1 MDRKGSPLAR
11 VSAAILVLLSVA
23 VASWDSTPDSAAAQT
38 SACTNGVAVPDP
50 TNNPGLVSDCEA
62 LLVARDTLAGSATPD
77 WSDDTPITDWNGIT
91 VSGVPQRVTELDL
104 SWRDLKGS
112 ISAALGSLSSLVHL
126 NLEFNEL
133 SGTIPKE
140 LGNLLNLEVLN
151 LKRNELSGTIPAQL
165 GDLSNLEVLILGR
178 NDLTRPIPSE
188 LSGLDK
194 LQELDLSRNQ
204 LAGPIPEWL
213 PSLSGL
219 KVLHLEGSHLTGPI
233 PPEMSNLS
241 KLEFLDLSSNPLAVS
256 IPAWMDSLTS
266 LELLKL
272 DHTQLIG
279 DIPSELSRLSRLRWF
294 GLSDNQL
301 TGHIPAGLGSLSNLV
316 ILDFAGNQLTGHIPA
331 ELGSLS
337 NLAILDLA
345 ENQLTGAI
353 PPSLGNLSRLRVLHL
368 SGNNLSGCIPEEL
381 PVGASNDLY
390 LLGLPSCTAL
400 LITGPFISSVTPG
413 LGSLTISWR
422 GPRRTE
428 GPPVISYDLR
438 YIETLADESLESNW
452 TLLEDVWR
460 TGSGALTYEL
470 GNLTNEIQYDLQL
483 RGANAVGP
491 GPWSAVVSG
500 TPTAED
506 LPPRSPANV
515 WYYRDG
521 STIMVSWDA
530 SQGATHYK
538 VYHDSSIDLNCGS
551 GSSLGTSSCEE
562 LAGNVAGTTY
572 THASPN
578 QAENYYWISACNSAG
593 CSEINLFN
601 YALFVASAP
610 AAPAIVSV
618 TGEVGSLTVAW
629 NAPTQADGSAV
640 FSYDLRYIETST
652 DGTLESN
659 WTVVE
664 DVWTTGSG
672 ALIYDLA
679 GLADKTQYN
688 VQLRAVNPVGEGHWS
703 ETFTEVAGIPA
714 TVLAVRS
721 FSQSRVQPG
730 GEVVVTVTS
739 TGLGILAFI
748 SERMPDGF
756 SYVSS
761 NLESDFVRVSGA
773 GIYATLI
780 GRSIFEYTVTASAEE
795 GSYSFS
801 GSALD
806 FDRVR
811 RPITGA
817 SGITVQAAPS
827 VELSYSSGSEAL
839 LLRPYSPI
847 SVTVT
852 FSEPVYAFNINDINA
867 TNGSVSNLVGSEG
880 DAVFVFDVT
889 PDALGEVT
897 VDINAG
903 VAEDADG
910 NGNTASDQ
918 LSLGIP
924 YDDDRDGAI
933 SRGEVITAI
942 TDYLFEGTI
951 TREQAIAVIELY
963 LFSSG

>member
-1 MDRKGSPLAR
+1 M
-11 VSAAILVLLSVA
+11 
-23 VASWDSTPDSAAAQT
+23 
-38 SACTNGVAVPDP
+38 
-50 TNNPGLVSDCEA
+50 
-62 LLVARDTLAGSATPD
+62 
-77 WSDDTPITDWNGIT
+77 
-91 VSGVPQRVTELDL
+91 
-104 SWRDLKGS
+104 
-112 ISAALGSLSSLVHL
+112 
-126 NLEFNEL
+126 
-133 SGTIPKE
+133 
-140 LGNLLNLEVLN
+140 
-151 LKRNELSGTIPAQL
+151 
-165 GDLSNLEVLILGR
+165 
-178 NDLTRPIPSE
+178 
-188 LSGLDK
+188 
-194 LQELDLSRNQ
+194 
-204 LAGPIPEWL
+204 
-213 PSLSGL
+213 
-219 KVLHLEGSHLTGPI
+219 
-233 PPEMSNLS
+233 
-241 KLEFLDLSSNPLAVS
+241 
-256 IPAWMDSLTS
+256 
-266 LELLKL
+266 
-272 DHTQLIG
+272 
-279 DIPSELSRLSRLRWF
+279 
-294 GLSDNQL
+294 
-301 TGHIPAGLGSLSNLV
+301 
-316 ILDFAGNQLTGHIPA
+316 
-331 ELGSLS
+331 
-337 NLAILDLA
+337 
-345 ENQLTGAI
+345 
-353 PPSLGNLSRLRVLHL
+353 
-368 SGNNLSGCIPEEL
+368 
-381 PVGASNDLY
+381 
-390 LLGLPSCTAL
+390 
-400 LITGPFISSVTPG
+400 
-413 LGSLTISWR
+413 
-422 GPRRTE
+422 
-428 GPPVISYDLR
+428 
-438 YIETLADESLESNW
+438 
-452 TLLEDVWR
+452 EDVWS

-521 STIMVSWDA
+521 SIIMVSWNA

-551 GSSLGTSSCEE
+551 GSSLGPSSCEE

-578 QAENYYWISACNSAG
+578 QAENHYWISACNSAG
-593 CSEINLFN
+593 CSGVNLFN
-601 YALFVASAP
+601 HALFVASAP

-640 FSYDLRYIETST
+640 FSYDLRYIETSA

-688 VQLRAVNPVGEGHWS
+688 VQLRAVNPVSEGPWS

-739 TGLGILAFI
+739 TGLGLLAFI

-761 NLESDFVRVSGA
+761 NLESDFVRVSGES
-773 GIYATLI
+773 IRATLI
-780 GRSIFEYTVTASAEE
+780 ARSIFEYTVTASAEE

-806 FDRVR
+806 FDEVR

-827 VELSYSSGSEAL
+827 VELSYPSGSEAL
-839 LLRPYSPI
+839 LVRPYSPI

-889 PDALGEVT
+889 PDAFGEVT

-903 VAEDADG
+903 VAENADG

-933 SRGEVITAI
+933 NRDEVITAI
-942 TDYLFEGTI
+942 TDYLFGGTI
-951 TREQAIAVIELY
+951 TRDQAIAVIELY
-963 LFSSG
+963 LFRSD

>member
-1 MDRKGSPLAR
+1 MLMGRT
-11 VSAAILVLLSVA
+11 AISRIA
-23 VASWDSTPDSAAAQT
+23 VASIMLLFAVVARWDAVVVPVTAQT
-38 SACTNGVAVPDP
+38 SHCANGIAVPDP
-50 TNNPGLVSDCEA
+50 ANNPGLVSDCEA
-62 LLVARDTLAGSATPD
+62 LLAARDTLAGTETPD
-77 WSDDTPITDWNGIT
+77 WSVDTSIEEWEGI
-91 VSGVPQRVTELDL
+91 GVGGAPQRVTEIDL
-104 SWRDLKGS
+104 SWRNLKGS
-112 ISAALGSLSSLVHL
+112 IAAALGSLQSLVYL
-126 NLEFNEL
+126 NFEFNEL
-133 SGTIPKE
+133 SGTIPRE
-140 LGNLLNLEVLN
+140 LGDLSNLEVLN
-151 LKRNELSGTIPAQL
+151 LKRNKLSGTIPAQL
-165 GDLSNLEVLILGR
+165 GDLSNLEVLVLGR
-178 NDLTRPIPSE
+178 NNLVRPIPSE
-188 LSGLDK
+188 LSNLGK

-204 LAGPIPEWL
+204 LAGPIPGWL
-213 PSLSGL
+213 SSLSDL
-219 KVLHLEGSHLTGPI
+219 KVLHLESSHLTGPI
-233 PPEMSNLS
+233 PSEMSSLS
-241 KLEFLDLSSNPLAVS
+241 KLEHLDLSSNPLAVS
-256 IPAWMDSLTS
+256 IPAWIDSLAS
-266 LELLKL
+266 LELLEL

-279 DIPSELSRLSRLRWF
+279 AIPSELSLLSRLRWIS
-294 GLSDNQL
+294 LSDNQL
-301 TGHIPAGLGSLSNLV
+301 TG
-316 ILDFAGNQLTGHIPA
+316 QIPA
-331 ELGSLS
+331 ELGNLS
-337 NLAILDLA
+337 NLIILDLA
-345 ENQLTGAI
+345 ENQLKGSI
-353 PPSLGNLSRLRVLHL
+353 PPSLGNLSKLRVFHL
-368 SGNNLSGCIPEEL
+368 SGNNLTGCIPEEL
-381 PVGASNDLY
+381 PVEASNDLY

-413 LGSLTISWR
+413 LDSLTISWR
-422 GPRRTE
+422 APRRTE

-438 YIETLADESLESNW
+438 YIETSADESLESNW
-452 TLLEDVWR
+452 TLLEDVWS
-460 TGSGALTYEL
+460 TGSGDLTYEL
-470 GNLTNEIQYDLQL
+470 GNLTNEIQYALQL
-483 RGANAVGP
+483 RGINAVGP
-491 GPWSAVVSG
+491 GPWSAVVNG
-500 TPTAED
+500 TPTAAD

-521 STIMVSWDA
+521 STIVVRWNA

-538 VYHDSSIDLNCGS
+538 VYHDSSIDLNCES
-551 GSSLGTSSCEE
+551 GSSLGPSSCEE

-640 FSYDLRYIETST
+640 FSYDLRYIETSA
-652 DGTLESN
+652 DETLESN

-664 DVWTTGSG
+664 GVWTTGSG

-679 GLADKTQYN
+679 GLADKMQYN
-688 VQLRAVNPVGEGHWS
+688 VQLRAVNPVGEGPWS

-714 TVLAVRS
+714 TVVAARA

-739 TGLGILAFI
+739 SGLGILAFM
-748 SERMPDGF
+748 SERMPNGF

-761 NLESDFVRVSGA
+761 NLESDFVRFSGA

-780 GRSIFEYTVTASAEE
+780 GRSVFEYTVTASAEE

-801 GSALD
+801 GSALG
-806 FDRVR
+806 FDGLW

-817 SGITVQAAPS
+817 TGITVQAAPS
-827 VELSYSSGSEAL
+827 VELSHSTGSESL
-839 LLRPYSPI
+839 LVRPYSPI

-880 DAVFVFDVT
+880 DTVFVFDVT
-889 PDALGEVT
+889 PDALGEVL
-897 VDINAG
+897 VDIYAG
-903 VAEDADG
+903 VAEDSVG
-910 NGNTASDQ
+910 NGNTPAH

-933 SRGEVITAI
+933 NRDEVIAAI
-942 TDYLFEGTI
+942 SDYLFNDRI
-951 TREQAIAVIELY
+951 TRDQVIAVIKLY
-963 LFSSG
+963 LSPSG